1 MSASEIGPT
10 HRSLP
15 HFMLH
20 RNIAG
25 GRIRAARDSQT
36 CSPGGGG
43 VC

>member
-1 MSASEIGPT
+1 MSASAIGPT

-20 RNIAG
+20 RNIG
-25 GRIRAARDSQT
+25 GRLHSGGRDSQT
-36 CSPGGGG
+36 CSPGGVG